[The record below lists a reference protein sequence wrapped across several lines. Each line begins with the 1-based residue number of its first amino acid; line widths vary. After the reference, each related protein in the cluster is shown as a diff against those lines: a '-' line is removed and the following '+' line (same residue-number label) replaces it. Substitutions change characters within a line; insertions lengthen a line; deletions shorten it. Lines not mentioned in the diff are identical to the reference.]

1 VHKVR
6 VKMMQNVYNV
16 EPGGG
21 GGKGGGG
28 DCTSTYTYPIPYD
41 RRSQHIA
48 PQSYHP
54 IASNGV
60 DERKEVFWSRV
71 SLFEIRMMEEGLD
84 GFERFGR
91 CERGVNGRHE
101 GLEVIF

>member
-21 GGKGGGG
+21 GGGGGG
-28 DCTSTYTYPIPYD
+28 DCNTTKKNPNPKE